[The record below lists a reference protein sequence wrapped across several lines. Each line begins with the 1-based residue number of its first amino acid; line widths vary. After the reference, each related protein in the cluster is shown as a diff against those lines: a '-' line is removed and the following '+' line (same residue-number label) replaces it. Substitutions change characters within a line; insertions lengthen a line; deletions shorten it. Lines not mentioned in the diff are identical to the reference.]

1 MRRPARSLRVTG
13 ALAVRVTGPLALL
26 VALLIAA
33 PCANADPTRPFVLYG
48 DESAASTDDARAL
61 FVNPA
66 ALGFRYPSELL
77 YAYADRQQGAG
88 RTTLAGTWRRL
99 ALGYTHQSGVNED
112 LGFGFSL
119 GDERASLGWVTN
131 RHDDLAGSR
140 ERDYDSSIGWLS
152 RPSPWL
158 STGATVAH
166 IFQPDI
172 RGLRLRRDYTLA
184 LGVRPPALKP
194 EMAYENGF
202 RWTLTTDASLEEGAP
217 LAETR
222 LRFGT
227 TIEPWNGFAI
237 GLSFD
242 SQRAWQ
248 MGFTFRGVNGSAHLT
263 GQVADVNHTPDPE
276 RNYAIYAFSAHD
288 GEDRPMVVPAKSR
301 RVAVV
306 KLQSAIADE
315 ALPGG
320 LMGGG
325 GGSTAAAY
333 HRQLERAL
341 EDPLTRGV
349 FLELGGAG
357 GMAQLEEL
365 RPRISK
371 LEQAGKP
378 VVAYL
383 PYDGTRGDLYLAS
396 AAARVYASPA
406 AEFMGLGLRA
416 ERRYYRK
423 ALERFGIRFDRASVG
438 EFKSAYR
445 NYSVDSTPPP
455 DTTVIQHMLTQ
466 RQELLLNALSTGRA
480 VPVEKFE
487 HILDGRPYTSLAL
500 MRAGLVD
507 SVLWREEAFADLG
520 RLTGLGKKPRS
531 VDLLR
536 VAQARTAWRVPTR
549 VAVVYASGPIVS
561 GTSTRELLDGGVMG
575 DATIVSQLEQACRAP
590 GVRAVVLRIESP
602 GGSASASYTMDHA
615 VERLRREY
623 GKPIV
628 VSMGSVAASGGY
640 FMALHADKIY
650 ADKHTVTGSIGV
662 VYVKP
667 SLEGAYAKLGVR
679 QDDFERGDYMRGLSL
694 ARDWRPREQASADS
708 AIRRT
713 YRTFVDRVRDGRKL
727 EPFEANAYAL
737 GRAWMGEDA
746 ADRKLIDGIGGLEAA
761 IGEARRLGGVPADE
775 RISLLEFRRPKGSWL
790 ERLTSGVVQSQLDGM
805 LRLPDLD
812 QAQARAEDWVEELAE

>member
-1 MRRPARSLRVTG
+1 MRRG
-13 ALAVRVTGPLALL
+13 ALALL
-26 VALLIAA
+26 VTRALALLAVLLLAA
-33 PCANADPTRPFVLYG
+33 PPAHAEPTRPFVMYG

-66 ALGFRYPSELL
+66 ALGWRYPSELL
-77 YAYADRQQGAG
+77 LAYADRQQGAG
-88 RTTLAGTWRRL
+88 RTTGAAAWRRL
-99 ALGYTHQSGVNED
+99 AFGFTSQSGVDETYG
-112 LGFGFSL
+112 LGFSL

-131 RHDDLAGSR
+131 RRDDLAGPR
-140 ERDYDSSIGWLS
+140 ERDYDSSVGWLS
-152 RPSPWL
+152 RPSAWL

-166 IFQPDI
+166 LFQPDI
-172 RGLRLRRDYTLA
+172 RGVRLPRDYTLA
-184 LGVRPPALKP
+184 VGIRPPALKP
-194 EMAYENGF
+194 AMAYEAGF
-202 RWTLTTDASLEEGAP
+202 RWTITGDASLEEGAS
-217 LAETR
+217 LDQGR
-222 LRFGT
+222 LKLGT
-227 TIEPWNGFAI
+227 TIEPWNGFVI

-248 MGFTFRGVNGSAHLT
+248 MGFTFRGLNGSAHVT
-263 GQVADVNHTPDPE
+263 GQVADVHHTPDPE
-276 RNYAIYAFSAHD
+276 RNYGIYAVSAHG
-288 GEDRPMVVPAKSR
+288 GEDRPMVVPASAK

-306 KLQSAIADE
+306 KLESPLADE

-325 GGSTAAAY
+325 GGTASATY

-349 FLELGGAG
+349 FLELGGAA

-383 PYDGTRGDLYLAS
+383 PYGGGRGDLYLAS
-396 AAARVYASPA
+396 AAARVYVSPA
-406 AEFMGLGLRA
+406 AEFMGLGLRT

-423 ALERFGIRFDRASVG
+423 ALERFGIRFDRTSVG

-455 DTTVIQHMLTQ
+455 DTTVIQRMLTQ
-466 RQELLLNALSTGRA
+466 RQELFVSTVSSGRA
-480 VPVEKFE
+480 IKPERFAS
-487 HILDGRPYTSLAL
+487 ILDGRPYPPAAL
-500 MRAGLVD
+500 VRAGLVD
-507 SVLWREEAFADLG
+507 SVLWREEALADLG
-520 RLTGLGKKPRS
+520 RLTGLGRKPRT
-531 VDLLR
+531 VDLKK
-536 VAQARTAWRVPTR
+536 VVEARTAWRVPTR
-549 VAVVYASGPIVS
+549 IAVVYASGPIVS
-561 GTSTRELLDGGVMG
+561 GKSTRDMLDGGVMG
-575 DATIVSQLEQACRAP
+575 DATFVSQLEQACRTP

-615 VERLRREY
+615 VERLRKET

-640 FMALHADKIY
+640 FMALHADKIF

-679 QDDFERGDYMRGLSL
+679 QDDFERGEYMRGLSL
-694 ARDWRPREQASADS
+694 ARDWRARDQAAADS
-708 AIRRT
+708 SIRRS

-727 EPFEANAYAL
+727 ETFEANAYAQ
-737 GRAWMGEDA
+737 GRAFMGEDA
-746 ADRKLIDGIGGLEAA
+746 AERKLIDGIGGLEAA
-761 IGEARRLGGVPADE
+761 IGEARRLGGVAAGE
-775 RISLLEFRRPKGSWL
+775 KISLLEFHRPLGTWF
-790 ERLTSGVVQSQLDGM
+790 ERLTSGLVRSELDGL
-805 LRLPDLD
+805 LRMPDLD
-812 QAQARAEDWVEELAE
+812 VAQARADDWLEELAE

>member
-1 MRRPARSLRVTG
+1 MKRRAVATVV
-13 ALAVRVTGPLALL
+13 ALLL
-26 VALLIAA
+26 VAPRAH
-33 PCANADPTRPFVLYG
+33 ADPTKPFVLYG
-48 DESAASTDDARAL
+48 DESVASTDDARAL

-66 ALGFRYPSELL
+66 AVGWRYPSEFVL
-77 YAYADRQQGAG
+77 AYADRQQGAG
-88 RTTLAGTWRRL
+88 RTTGAATWRRL
-99 ALGYTHQSGVNED
+99 AFGFTHQSGVDETYG
-112 LGFGFSL
+112 LGFSL
-119 GDERASLGWVTN
+119 GGERSNLGWVTN
-131 RHDDLAGSR
+131 RRDDLAGST

-152 RPSPWL
+152 RTSAWL

-166 IFQPDI
+166 LFQPDI
-172 RGLRLRRDYTLA
+172 RGVRLRRDYTLA
-184 LGVRPPALKP
+184 AGIRPPALKP
-194 EMAYENGF
+194 AMAYENGF
-202 RWTLTTDASLEEGAP
+202 RWTLTTDASLEEGASIS
-217 LAETR
+217 ETR
-222 LRFGT
+222 LKFGS
-227 TIEPWNGFAI
+227 TIEPWNGFVI

-248 MGFTFRGVNGSAHLT
+248 MGFTFRGVNASAHVT
-263 GQVADVNHTPDPE
+263 GQVADIHHSPDPE
-276 RNYAIYAFSAHD
+276 RNYGIYAFSAHA
-288 GEDRPMVVPAKSR
+288 GEDRPMVVPANAK

-306 KLQSAIADE
+306 KLQSALADE
-315 ALPGG
+315 SLPGG

-325 GGSTAAAY
+325 GGTASATY

-349 FLELGGAG
+349 FLELGGAA

-378 VVAYL
+378 VVAYMA
-383 PYDGTRGDLYLAS
+383 YGGGRGDLYLAS
-396 AAARVYASPA
+396 AAARVYLSPA
-406 AEFMGLGLRA
+406 AEFMGLGLRS

-423 ALERFGIRFDRASVG
+423 ALDRFGIRFDRSSVG

-455 DTTVIQHMLTQ
+455 DTAVINRMLTQ
-466 RQELLLNALSTGRA
+466 RQDLFVGTVSTGRA
-480 VPVEKFE
+480 VAPERFAS
-487 HILDGRPYTSLAL
+487 ILDGRAWPPAAL
-500 MRAGLVD
+500 VHAGLVD
-507 SVLWREEAFADLG
+507 SILWREEALADLG
-520 RLTGLGKKPRS
+520 RLTELGKKPRS
-531 VDLLR
+531 VDLTR
-536 VAQARTAWRVPTR
+536 VTQARTAWCVPTR
-549 VAVVYASGPIVS
+549 IAVVYASGPIVT
-561 GTSTRELLDGGVMG
+561 GRSTRDLLDGASMG
-575 DATIVSQLEQACRAP
+575 DATVIAQLEQAFRAP

-602 GGSASASYTMDHA
+602 GGSASASYTIDHA
-615 VERLRREY
+615 VERLRKET

-679 QDDFERGDYMRGLSL
+679 QDDFDRGEYMRGLSY
-694 ARDWRPREQASADS
+694 ARDWRARDQASADS

-727 EPFEANAYAL
+727 ETFEANAYAQ

-746 ADRKLIDGIGGLEAA
+746 ADKKLIDGIGGLEAA
-761 IGEARRLGGVPADE
+761 IVEARRLGGVTDGE
-775 RISLLEFRRPKGSWL
+775 KISLLEFRRPAGSWL
-790 ERLTSGVVQSQLDGM
+790 ERLSGGFVQRSLDDL
-805 LRLPDLD
+805 LRLPDYD
-812 QAQARAEDWVEELAE
+812 QAQARAEDWLEELAE

>member
-1 MRRPARSLRVTG
+1 MRRTACLLLA
-13 ALAVRVTGPLALL
+13 ALAL
-26 VALLIAA
+26 AA
-33 PCANADPTRPFVLYG
+33 PRAHADFTKPFVLYG

-66 ALGFRYPSELL
+66 ALGWRYPSELL
-77 YAYADRQQGAG
+77 VAYADREQGAG
-88 RTTLAGTWRRL
+88 RTTAAATLRRL
-99 ALGYTHQSGVNED
+99 AFGLTHQSGVDETYAV
-112 LGFGFSL
+112 GFSL
-119 GDERASLGWVTN
+119 GDERTNMGWVTQ
-131 RHDDLAGSR
+131 RRDDLAGTR
-140 ERDYDSSIGWLS
+140 ERDYDSSVGWLN

-166 IFQPDI
+166 LFQPDI
-172 RGLRLRRDYTLA
+172 RGVRLRRDYTLG
-184 LGVRPPALKP
+184 LGLRPPALKP
-194 EMAYENGF
+194 AMAYEAGF
-202 RWTLTTDASLEEGAP
+202 RWTITGDVSLEEGAP
-217 LAETR
+217 IDEGR
-222 LRFGT
+222 VKIGT

-248 MGFTFRGVNGSAHLT
+248 MGFTFRGVKSSAHVT

-276 RNYAIYAFSAHD
+276 RNYSIYAFSVHE
-288 GEDRPMVVPAKSR
+288 GEDRTLVVPASEK

-306 KLQSAIADE
+306 KLQSTLADE

-325 GGSTAAAY
+325 GGTSSATY

-371 LEQAGKP
+371 LQQAGKP

-383 PYDGTRGDLYLAS
+383 AYGGGRGDLYMAS
-396 AAARVYASPA
+396 AAARVYVSPA
-406 AEFMGLGLRA
+406 AEFMGLGLRT

-423 ALERFGIRFDRASVG
+423 ALERFGIRFDRSSVG
-438 EFKSAYR
+438 EYKSAYR

-455 DTTVIQHMLTQ
+455 DTTVIQRMLTQ
-466 RQELLLNALSTGRA
+466 RQELFVSTVSTGRA
-480 VPVEKFE
+480 VPVERFA
-487 HILDGRPYTSLAL
+487 HILDGRPYPPAAL

-507 SVLWREEAFADLG
+507 SVIWREEALADLG
-520 RLTGLGKKPRS
+520 RLTDLGRKPRT
-531 VDLLR
+531 VDLKK
-536 VAQARTAWRVPTR
+536 VVQARTAWQVPPR
-549 VAVVYASGPIVS
+549 IAVIYASGAIVS
-561 GTSTRELLDGGVMG
+561 GKSTRDMLEGGVMG
-575 DATIVSQLEQACRAP
+575 DVTIVSQLEQACRAP

-615 VERLRREY
+615 VERLRKEY
-623 GKPIV
+623 GRPIV

-679 QDDFERGDYMRGLSL
+679 QDDFERGEYMRGLSY
-694 ARDWRPREQASADS
+694 ARDWRAREQAAADS
-708 AIRRT
+708 SIRRT

-727 EPFEANAYAL
+727 EAFEANGYAQ
-737 GRAWMGEDA
+737 GRAWLGEDA
-746 ADRKLIDGIGGLEAA
+746 AERKLIDGIGGLEAA
-761 IGEARRLGGVPADE
+761 IGEARRLGGVADGE
-775 RISLLEFRRPKGSWL
+775 RISLLEFRRPPGSL
-790 ERLTSGVVQSQLDGM
+790 FERLTSGMVRAELDGL

-812 QAQARAEDWVEELAE
+812 QAQARADDWVEELAE